1 MKNRKQKLILSLK
14 ILLCFIALI
23 VILVFIFRNTLLEK
37 IIARVDSKMERDYQC
52 DFSVKNAAFD
62 GLTTLHFE
70 GISLVPKQKD
80 TLVHI
85 QKLQTKVNFWKLLV
99 GDVQLGKLEINNG
112 FVQLVKN
119 KKGSNF
125 DAFIKSKKDTTSDKG
140 VNYGKF
146 VNRILSQLLNLIPT
160 DLQVKSFDL
169 KINDNENKV
178 VLDCSEMILKDKKLS
193 SSIIVK
199 SDLKEQIWNVSG
211 FADPRDRKTDLVF
224 STSKNDTIKIP
235 FLDKKFNL
243 KTGFKSIHFVLDEMD
258 MAHGNLH
265 LKGFTSIQ
273 NLYVNHP
280 KISKKEV
287 LVNNAQLDYHFIFGE
302 RFIAVDSTSKVQINK
317 LILKPFLSYSNDED
331 KIYSLQL
338 EIPKIKAQDFIESL
352 PKGLFTHIEG
362 MQALGNF
369 NYKLNFE
376 YNNHH
381 PDDLVFESKLTPE
394 KLKIT
399 QYGEADLSK
408 INSEFVYRAIE
419 KGIPQRPIIVGNSN
433 PFFTPLTEISPY
445 LQKCVLTSEDPSFM
459 QHRGFINDAFKQS
472 IAKNIRTKKF
482 ARGASTISMQLVK
495 NVFLTREKTLSRKLE
510 EILLVYILENQ
521 RIATKERMLE
531 VYFNVIEFG
540 PNVYG
545 IGEASAF
552 YFQKKPID
560 LTLNECL
567 FLATIIPRPKGFMY
581 KFDGNQQLKSFA
593 KQENKFLTNVMLRR
607 KVLEPNDTIGQ
618 HFPLKIN
625 GSAEFF
631 LKNKAAAK
639 TEIDSSATDEFDF

>member
-1 MKNRKQKLILSLK
+1 MKSQKQKLILSLK
-14 ILLCFIALI
+14 ILICFFIIGLI
-23 VILVFIFRNTLLEK
+23 FIFIFRNTLLEK
-37 IIARVDSKMERDYQC
+37 IITRIDSKMERDYQC
-52 DFSVKNAAFD
+52 DFSVKKAAFN

-70 GISLVPKQKD
+70 NISLVPKQKD

-85 QKLQTKVNFWKLLV
+85 QKLQTKINFWKLLV
-99 GDVQLGKLEINNG
+99 GDIQLGKLEINNG
-112 FVQLVKN
+112 YVQLIRT

-125 DAFIKSKKDTTSDKG
+125 DAFLKSKKDTISNKDI
-140 VNYGKF
+140 NYGKF
-146 VNRILSQLLNLIPT
+146 VNRILSQFSNLIPT

-169 KINDNENKV
+169 KINDSGNKV
-178 VLDCSEMILKDKKLS
+178 VLDCFEIILKDKKFS

-258 MAHGNLH
+258 MFHGNLH

-273 NLYVNHP
+273 NLSVNHP

-287 LVNNAQLDYHFIFGE
+287 LISTTQLDYHFIFGE
-302 RFIAVDSTSKVQINK
+302 RFISVDSTSKIQINK
-317 LILKPFLSYSNDED
+317 LILKPYLSYSNNKD

-362 MQALGNF
+362 MQAQGNF

-381 PDDLVFESKLTPE
+381 PDNLIFESKLNPE
-394 KLKIT
+394 KLKII
-399 QYGEADLSK
+399 QYGKADLSK
-408 INSEFVYRAIE
+408 INTEFVYRAIE

-472 IAKNIRTKKF
+472 IAKNIKTKKF

-521 RIATKERMLE
+521 RIANKERMLE

-625 GSAEFF
+625 GNAQFL
-631 LKNKAAAK
+631 LKNKSSLEV
-639 TEIDSSATDEFDF
+639 EIDSVSTDEFDF